1 MQFLRGRSTPLI
13 DAPGEASAAPKA
25 DEQQHPGAAG
35 ALVADRS
42 RAWLL
47 PGGGEMFRSVY
58 TRTSSDAS
66 EVLGVTSAIAGEGKS
81 TVSLGLAVTAAQDF
95 PDRQVLLVETD
106 LQTPTLAN
114 DFGIDPHPGLV
125 DYLLDDESL
134 GATYRSTLLENLH
147 LLPSGGPFNNSGRL
161 LRSRRMAEAI
171 DAMRETYDLVV
182 LDLDGLLV
190 NSDTIPLTDLTD
202 GVIVVVRAGVTPTAL
217 VNKAARL
224 VDESRLR
231 GVILNDT
238 RSVIPR
244 WVRRLCGV

>member
-1 MQFLRGRSTPLI
+1 
-13 DAPGEASAAPKA
+13 
-25 DEQQHPGAAG
+25 
-35 ALVADRS
+35 
-42 RAWLL
+42 
-47 PGGGEMFRSVY
+47 
-58 TRTSSDAS
+58 
-66 EVLGVTSAIAGEGKS
+66 
-81 TVSLGLAVTAAQDF
+81 
-95 PDRQVLLVETD
+95 
-106 LQTPTLAN
+106 
-114 DFGIDPHPGLV
+114 
-125 DYLLDDESL
+125 
-134 GATYRSTLLENLH
+134 
-147 LLPSGGPFNNSGRL
+147 
-161 LRSRRMAEAI
+161 MAEAI